1 MALAFSLAILLSF
14 ALYTLSERVYKA
26 KLNKIAREN
35 ASAMFKM
42 DEEVKHLVSTAVV
55 LVKPWRKGR
64 GGFVEPMM
72 WLCKEKVG
80 DCTV

>member
-1 MALAFSLAILLSF
+1 
-14 ALYTLSERVYKA
+14 
-26 KLNKIAREN
+26 
-35 ASAMFKM
+35 MFKM